1 MILIRLHFIFLY
13 YNHILFIHCM
23 LLSKE
28 VLLITKI
35 TSQNAK
41 NALQFFR
48 KNSPAKGKSLATLGV
63 FNAKWISNDNLKRCH
78 KQLFFFKP
86 RSVAEAPFLKQ
97 MNLWRNNINYVIRIQ
112 IISSLLKKVVIE
124 TSCCDSVVLEI
135 YLDYKFQWPQE
146 SLNCESLACEVVT

>member
-23 LLSKE
+23 LSSKE

-78 KQLFFFKP
+78 KQLFFFQTKI
-86 RSVAEAPFLKQ
+86 SCWSAFSETNEFMKKQ
-97 MNLWRNNINYVIRIQ
+97 HYVIRIQ